1 MCEQKICPKNLD
13 KLPEIFDIIYCKKHL
28 EQLATIGMAISQA
41 TDSKASVKTETPAAR
56 RKTKQ
61 RKSAPEIIDLSDDD
75 NIPGMY
81 LFLYKIEK

>member
-1 MCEQKICPKNLD
+1 MSRKYAQKTL
-13 KLPEIFDIIYCKKHL
+13 IIELKYSILSAAKKTFGT
-28 EQLATIGMAISQA
+28 TIGMAISQA